1 VITRSDARKRILA
14 GTPVSERVL
23 DIDGIP
29 TSLLEAGRG
38 PVVILLHGGIECGGA
53 YWSPVIPRLAERF
66 RIVAPDVPGLGE
78 SVPFEK
84 FGTERFADWF
94 EELIRAT
101 NADQPV
107 VVAHSLLG
115 SFAAQFAVDHSDLL
129 GRLVIYGAPGVGPY
143 RAPLRLM
150 YVAMRL
156 SFRPTPKNDERFAR
170 FALLDF
176 DATRARDIDWFD
188 AFSTYSLERA
198 VVPHVKR
205 TMKSL
210 ISLGMKRIPDDELRR
225 ISTPVDLLWGEG
237 DRMVPRSVGQA
248 ASHRMGWPMTTIANS
263 GHAPHIEQPEQ
274 FVSAL
279 ITLAERNPSVSART
293 NRTDAIRDV
302 NSSDV
307 TLIGAGS

>member
-1 VITRSDARKRILA
+1 
-14 GTPVSERVL
+14 
-23 DIDGIP
+23 
-29 TSLLEAGRG
+29 
-38 PVVILLHGGIECGGA
+38 
-53 YWSPVIPRLAERF
+53 
-66 RIVAPDVPGLGE
+66 
-78 SVPFEK
+78 
-84 FGTERFADWF
+84 
-94 EELIRAT
+94 
-101 NADQPV
+101 
-107 VVAHSLLG
+107 
-115 SFAAQFAVDHSDLL
+115 
-129 GRLVIYGAPGVGPY
+129 
-143 RAPLRLM
+143 M

-263 GHAPHIEQPEQ
+263 GHAPHIEEPEQ